1 MGVLIDGKGSNIR
14 INQEKGHKSDL
25 AYSLPL
31 LLVHPKSY
39 RLIDAGAQLR
49 REFLDWGVFNDDP
62 AFIAIWR
69 NFKKVLKQRN
79 SLLKTK
85 QINQLEAWNT
95 ELEQYGAIVNELR
108 REYLNKLQP
117 LFVEISHYF
126 LGTMAIELIFQC
138 GWDDSLSFKDV
149 LVNELHK
156 DLRYGYTHS
165 GAHRDDFSV
174 LLNGRKAKDF
184 VSRGQLKVLML
195 ALKLAQIKL
204 INSDQNNSVCVLI
217 DDLTAELDD
226 LNKGKVIKLFIIFG
240 MSGFYDYY

>member
-1 MGVLIDGKGSNIR
+1 M
-14 INQEKGHKSDL
+14 
-25 AYSLPL
+25 
-31 LLVHPKSY
+31 
-39 RLIDAGAQLR
+39 
-49 REFLDWGVFNDDP
+49 
-62 AFIAIWR
+62 
-69 NFKKVLKQRN
+69 
-79 SLLKTK
+79 
-85 QINQLEAWNT
+85 
-95 ELEQYGAIVNELR
+95 NELR

-226 LNKGKVIKLFIIFG
+226 LNKGKLLSYLSSLECQVFMTTTELSNFG
-240 MSGFYDYY
+240 DLNLLQEYKVFHVEHGQVKEVNNSLCST